1 MQRIEVAE
9 RRARLAVRHHLAP
22 TALADSPV
30 EAAGD
35 MVGLHST
42 DPASVY
48 LAALARTR
56 ALDVATMV
64 RVLYDERTLLRLLGM
79 RRTMFVVPLDLAAI
93 ILSACTRE
101 IGQRERRRVLGFF
114 EEAGVA
120 PDPQTW
126 LSQLEEATLAALGTL
141 DSATATEL
149 TREVPGLAKQIR
161 VGIGKRWEGT
171 IGVSTRILFLL
182 AAEGRIL
189 RGRPRGSWISSQYR
203 WARLDRWIPAGL
215 PDWETGAAR
224 SELIRRWLA
233 TFGPGTVADLKWWS
247 GWTLGQVRQALAA
260 VDHTEVDLDG
270 VTGIVLRH
278 DVEGTS
284 IPGPWVALLPALDST
299 VMGWTERRWYLGEHG
314 RALFDTNG
322 NAGPTV
328 WSDGRV
334 VGGWVHGRDGGI
346 AVRLLEDIGREAT
359 EAVDRRAAEIGS
371 WLGTVRVTPRFRT
384 PLEQELL
391 ASG

>member
-1 MQRIEVAE
+1 M
-9 RRARLAVRHHLAP
+9 
-22 TALADSPV
+22 
-30 EAAGD
+30 
-35 MVGLHST
+35 
-42 DPASVY
+42 
-48 LAALARTR
+48 
-56 ALDVATMV
+56 
-64 RVLYDERTLLRLLGM
+64 
-79 RRTMFVVPLDLAAI
+79 
-93 ILSACTRE
+93 
-101 IGQRERRRVLGFF
+101 LGFF

-120 PDPQTW
+120 PDAEAW
-126 LSQLEEATLAALGTL
+126 LSQLEAATLAALGTL
-141 DSATATEL
+141 DSATASEL

-182 AAEGRIL
+182 AAQGRIL

-215 PDWETGAAR
+215 ADWETGAAR
-224 SELIRRWLA
+224 SELVRRWLA
-233 TFGPGTVADLKWWS
+233 TYGPGTVADLKWWS
-247 GWTLGQVRQALAA
+247 GWTLGQVRQALAP

-270 VTGIVLRH
+270 VTGIVLQH
-278 DVEGTS
+278 DLEPTP

-334 VGGWVHGRDGGI
+334 VGGWVHGRDGQI

-359 EAVDRRAAEIGS
+359 EAVDRRAAEISS